1 MKRFIKSFGFALAG
15 IQVAFKSEQSL
26 RIHTLATV
34 IAIAMGIYLKLS
46 MTAWGFVIFA
56 IGFVLMAELF
66 NTGIERLGDGA
77 SNGEQKLVIKRA
89 KDVSAG
95 AVLVSALTALVI
107 GLLYLIIPFGQKIA
121 ELAQTR

>member
-1 MKRFIKSFGFALAG
+1 
-15 IQVAFKSEQSL
+15 
-26 RIHTLATV
+26 
-34 IAIAMGIYLKLS
+34 
-46 MTAWGFVIFA
+46 
-56 IGFVLMAELF
+56 VLMAELF

-77 SNGEQKLVIKRA
+77 SNGEQKLVIKKA

-107 GLLYLIIPFGQKIA
+107 GLLYLIIPFGQKLA

>member
-26 RIHTLATV
+26 RIHILATV

-46 MTAWGFVIFA
+46 MTAWGFVILA

-77 SNGEQKLVIKRA
+77 SNGEQKLVIKKA

-107 GLLYLIIPFGQKIA
+107 GLLYLIIPFGQKLA